1 MATVVTQLNLG
12 SFNIDQPNRLDH
24 GKIPLR
30 QDCLAHAA
38 AETEPLQ
45 AALKRPGAEQSQAGW
60 NIFLPSGKQTWLLK
74 IAIETVIFHSFLYV
88 YQRVDPT
95 RKYHGQT
102 GG

>member
-1 MATVVTQLNLG
+1 MSMPV
-12 SFNIDQPNRLDH
+12 IDWIH

-60 NIFLPSGKQTWLLK
+60 NIFLPLVNK
-74 IAIETVIFHSFLYV
+74 
-88 YQRVDPT
+88 
-95 RKYHGQT
+95 HGY
-102 GG
+102 